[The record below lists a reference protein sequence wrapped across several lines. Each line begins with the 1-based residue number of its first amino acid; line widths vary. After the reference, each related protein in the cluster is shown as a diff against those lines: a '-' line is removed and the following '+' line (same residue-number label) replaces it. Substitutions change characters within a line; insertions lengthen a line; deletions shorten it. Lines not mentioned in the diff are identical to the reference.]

1 MTTATTTE
9 QFQSRDEIV
18 RFIEEQTAT
27 AVEKSM
33 EKAAPPVGRVERRV
47 PWVTA
52 GPVGQDSAGYSVLK
66 AAAFALG
73 YVGADQAKEEIHTH
87 QQLRDLYAG
96 YGFQP
101 HHGSQSFLV
110 PLSSELLP
118 VFEPQGRRLQAEL
131 RQKMTAQAG
140 RFDPDE
146 ADWIGRRTGRGRL
159 TRKAMTLAGETD
171 GFLQT
176 PVLGELIELQRNLEA
191 FSAAGAREIALPP
204 HGRVTFPKLTG
215 SSTAY
220 WVGEGN
226 PITESQP
233 TTGNLELQAKKL
245 GVLVKLNNE
254 LLRFASPSAEALVRY
269 DMARAAATKADLAML
284 EGTGPL
290 QIKGLLTYAGLPLH
304 VARITGAAGDTLAP
318 EDVALMEAQLP
329 DAIDAPTAW
338 LMRKALLA
346 ALMNRR
352 SDAAAEGDGAGPFV
366 FAPYRSAAAGPPAQ
380 LFGTPVVRSSQVS
393 ETRVKGAATNL
404 TYALLGYFPDWVV
417 ARLGVMEFLAGNQG
431 DTALQNDMTYL
442 RGIQHIDAGPRR
454 LESFVLC
461 DQLKVA

>member
-1 MTTATTTE
+1 M
-9 QFQSRDEIV
+9 
-18 RFIEEQTAT
+18 
-27 AVEKSM
+27 
-33 EKAAPPVGRVERRV
+33 
-47 PWVTA
+47 
-52 GPVGQDSAGYSVLK
+52 
-66 AAAFALG
+66 
-73 YVGADQAKEEIHTH
+73 
-87 QQLRDLYAG
+87 
-96 YGFQP
+96 
-101 HHGSQSFLV
+101 
-110 PLSSELLP
+110 
-118 VFEPQGRRLQAEL
+118 
-131 RQKMTAQAG
+131 
-140 RFDPDE
+140 
-146 ADWIGRRTGRGRL
+146 
-159 TRKAMTLAGETD
+159 
-171 GFLQT
+171 
-176 PVLGELIELQRNLEA
+176 
-191 FSAAGAREIALPP
+191 
-204 HGRVTFPKLTG
+204 
-215 SSTAY
+215 
-220 WVGEGN
+220 
-226 PITESQP
+226 
-233 TTGNLELQAKKL
+233 
-245 GVLVKLNNE
+245 KLNNE

-290 QIKGLLTYAGLPLH
+290 QIKGLLTYAGLPTH
-304 VARITGAAGDTLAP
+304 AARIPGAAGDTFAP

-352 SDAAAEGDGAGPFV
+352 ADAAAEGDGAGPFV

-393 ETRVKGAATNL
+393 EARVKGAATNL

-461 DQLKVA
+461 DQLKIA